1 MNKNTNK
8 TKSYN
13 TPTKENKQKIKT
25 KEKESSFVN
34 FLPINKSIEAAI
46 YYGFT
51 PIKTPTPNKDDI
63 KKTAALKESWARN
76 STKTPWIFS
85 KEFSEERTAVIREYF
100 EKNMNSLPQPIM
112 LAYESYSKTEKNK
125 DSFNL
130 EILGNSKSITE
141 ALLIKTTTAILSD
154 DGYKN
159 IFIEINSIGDKES
172 SNKFCRDLINSYK
185 KHLNNVCVKCRQNF
199 KRDPFYVLGCDL
211 ENCQKIKENAPTS
224 ISCLSDASREHF
236 KEVLEYIEIM
246 GIPYKINNYLV
257 SDKRYCSQTIFE
269 IKNTDNDKETLAI
282 GFRYDGLSHKLGNK
296 KDVHGMGIK
305 IFTKKK
311 ATIKKISKLPKPIA
325 FFIQLGDDAK
335 HKSLEVLESLR
346 KENVYI
352 YHMLGRD
359 KFGSQFS
366 LVEKSKVPYVI
377 IMGKKESLEN
387 SVMIRENVSRNQ
399 ETIKVSEIPKYLKKI
414 KK

>member
-1 MNKNTNK
+1 MNKNTKK

-13 TPTKENKQKIKT
+13 VPVKEKKIKT
-25 KEKESSFVN
+25 AKESPFVN
-34 FLPINKSIEAAI
+34 FLPINKAVESAI

-51 PIKTPTPNKDDI
+51 PIKAPIPNKDDI
-63 KKTAALKESWARN
+63 KKALSLKEAWARN
-76 STKTPWIFS
+76 GTKTSWVFS
-85 KEFSEERTAVIREYF
+85 KDFSDERAAVLREYY
-100 EKNMNSLPQPIM
+100 EKGMNSLPQPIM
-112 LAYESYSKTEKNK
+112 LVYESDSKTERNKN
-125 DSFNL
+125 SFNL
-130 EILGNSKSITE
+130 EILGNAKSITE
-141 ALLIKTTTAILSD
+141 ALLIKTATAILSEN
-154 DGYKN
+154 GYKN
-159 IFIEINSIGDKES
+159 ILIEVNSIGDKES
-172 SNKFCRDLINSYK
+172 SNKFCRDLTNSYK
-185 KHLNNVCVKCRQNF
+185 KNLNNVCAKCRQNF
-199 KRDPFYVLGCDL
+199 KRDPFYVLGCEAED
-211 ENCQKIKENAPTS
+211 CQKIKEGAPTS
-224 ISCLSDASREHF
+224 ISCLSDSSREHF

-246 GIPYKINNYLV
+246 GIPYKINSCLV

-269 IKNTDNDKETLAI
+269 IKNADNDKETLAI

-296 KDVHGMGIK
+296 KDVPGMGMK

-311 ATIKKISKLPKPIA
+311 GAEKMISKLAKPIA

-346 KENVYI
+346 KEGVYI

-387 SVMIRENVSRNQ
+387 SVMIRENLTRNQ
-399 ETIKVSEIPKYLKKI
+399 ETIQIPEIPKYLKKI
-414 KK
+414 KR